1 MITDEIVERVA
12 REASIADGQNPDKL
26 SHNSFAWWR
35 HYVPVARAA
44 LSAALSVEQPTPQ
57 QHVKTLEWV
66 EGSFISDDDDN
77 GPLEGVPVEIKTWSA
92 GPYRIIRQRHEDGLF
107 ILEGLAN
114 GCGSMH
120 PLLEQ
125 AQAAAE
131 DDLEHRHIRFQNHAG
146 RIALDRLVLR
156 RKEKIGDTGVTLGSI
171 IDYVSALEA
180 EIARRHSE
188 AERPSKAKACPITR
202 QAI

>member
-1 MITDEIVERVA
+1 MPN
-12 REASIADGQNPDKL
+12 QNLKVNP
-26 SHNSFAWWR
+26 S
-35 HYVPVARAA
+35 
-44 LSAALSVEQPTPQ
+44 PQ
-57 QHVKTLEWV
+57 THVKTLEWV

-120 PLLEQ
+120 PLLKQ

-180 EIARRHSE
+180 EIARRHAIAMGSN
-188 AERPSKAKACPITR
+188 PSPQTLVR
-202 QAI
+202 GDDE